1 MQLVLWV
8 ECSQVLQ
15 HSLLWV
21 QLLLSQ
27 LLQPLQQQ
35 VLLLHS
41 LQLSQQ
47 LLQQVE
53 ALMIFH
59 SKLNNSIRKQLRVC
73 HLLMDD
79 TPSFFVSFPFL
90 TEHFF

>member
-1 MQLVLWV
+1 MQWV
-8 ECSQVLQ
+8 ECSLVLQ

-27 LLQPLQQQ
+27 LQQLLLQQ

-53 ALMIFH
+53 ALTIFH
-59 SKLNNSIRKQLRVC
+59 SKLNTALENS
-73 HLLMDD
+73 
-79 TPSFFVSFPFL
+79 
-90 TEHFF
+90 

>member
-1 MQLVLWV
+1 M
-8 ECSQVLQ
+8 LQ

-27 LLQPLQQQ
+27 LLQLLLQQ

-53 ALMIFH
+53 ALTIFH
-59 SKLNNSIRKQLRVC
+59 SKLNTALENS
-73 HLLMDD
+73 
-79 TPSFFVSFPFL
+79 
-90 TEHFF
+90 

>member
-1 MQLVLWV
+1 M
-8 ECSQVLQ
+8 ECSLVLQ

-27 LLQPLQQQ
+27 LLQLLLQQ

-47 LLQQVE
+47 LRQQVE
-53 ALMIFH
+53 ALTIFH
-59 SKLNNSIRKQLRVC
+59 SKLKYSIGKQLRVC
-73 HLLMDD
+73 HLLVDG
-79 TPSFFVSFPFL
+79 TPSFFLFLFRFL

>member
-1 MQLVLWV
+1 M
-8 ECSQVLQ
+8 ECSLVLQ

-27 LLQPLQQQ
+27 LLQLLLLQ

-53 ALMIFH
+53 ALTIFH
-59 SKLNNSIRKQLRVC
+59 SKLNTALENC
-73 HLLMDD
+73 
-79 TPSFFVSFPFL
+79 
-90 TEHFF
+90 

>member
-1 MQLVLWV
+1 M
-8 ECSQVLQ
+8 ECSLVLQ

-27 LLQPLQQQ
+27 LLQLLLQQ

-41 LQLSQQ
+41 LQLNQQ

-53 ALMIFH
+53 ALTIFH
-59 SKLNNSIRKQLRVC
+59 SKLNTALENS
-73 HLLMDD
+73 
-79 TPSFFVSFPFL
+79 
-90 TEHFF
+90 